1 MSCKEKPTGRAM
13 HAKMRRKGH
22 TLGEEGGLASL
33 VLGNLL
39 RGVLLALLAVGV
51 PGLRNVHL

>member
-1 MSCKEKPTGRAM
+1 MGEM